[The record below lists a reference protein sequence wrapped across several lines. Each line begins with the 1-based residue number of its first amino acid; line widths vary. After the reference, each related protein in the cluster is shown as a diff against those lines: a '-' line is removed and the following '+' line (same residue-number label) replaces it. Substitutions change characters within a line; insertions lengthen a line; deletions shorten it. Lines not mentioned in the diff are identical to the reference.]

1 MTELS
6 SSPDH
11 PPRHKL
17 GLALAGGGFRASLF
31 HVGVLRRLAELDL
44 LRYVEVL
51 STVSG
56 GSVVGAL
63 YLMHLKAELEQ
74 PMLAQLPP
82 RLGGLS
88 RYAYLQLV
96 RRVEQD
102 MRRAAQLN
110 LRIRLLMH
118 PWTLF
123 KVCLGPDSLATA
135 MAKLY
140 DEHLL
145 KGVAQ
150 RLRSTTG
157 QPESDR
163 LPLLALR
170 LRAEASSRAGGS
182 ENYNHQALWEGAAD
196 AKPGSALTRWI
207 INATSLNSGARFW
220 FSHAELGEWYFGHL
234 RYGEI
239 ETELLPRKVLLYP
252 EDTALKPR
260 VTLSAKDKAWAES
273 VLSVWSRSDASGLR
287 QRCRALQT
295 LMDQLAP
302 GVTLETLVQWL
313 SDAES
318 GRLRALKTPA
328 WFLLRGRRLR
338 PKVTDGLSLS
348 QHVASLREAFF
359 SLLPDGQ
366 RDSQFNWDQLR
377 ALHPMRLARAQ
388 QQACRLILEIYNLRA
403 AWMVSPQASQEW
415 QRLPL
420 AQAVTASAA
429 FPPVF
434 PPYLL
439 SDFYDDRRVRTL
451 GLTDGGVFDNMGTTA
466 LLDEQCNLIIASDPG
481 GIFETEQ
488 QEASVGRLGL
498 SARLTAILSELPLN
512 LFRHELRERVR
523 LTERLSGESLGST
536 AKEFLSL
543 RALKVLINFRIDS
556 GVPLLRGRQML
567 EERAPGE
574 RSPEPALTLAQAD
587 ERERRLLARLRTDLD
602 AFSDLEAEAL
612 IRQGYLQAEE
622 NLAPLRQ
629 AGSPL
634 ADHLSVQP
642 DAAAPYE
649 PPFRDEAAMRRRE
662 RLLRAG
668 QHRFL
673 RLLAAWGTAWR
684 QGALSLA
691 LLALLLSLS
700 REGVWGWV
708 ADALLPWAQEAWQ
721 QAQPGALRWCAGW
734 LWAWVPWAA
743 AALVCA
749 LPVLVRW
756 RSADRA
762 RRREFGLPPPK
773 PWLLQAL
780 WRRHMPTRLR
790 VMAYYRNTGVYLG
803 MLLLLPMN
811 WVPWALGVTVTLI
824 VVVPLLACLADA
836 CFSKPLLRL
845 ARRGTGVQSIP
856 DSYP

>member
-1 MTELS
+1 
-6 SSPDH
+6 
-11 PPRHKL
+11 
-17 GLALAGGGFRASLF
+17 
-31 HVGVLRRLAELDL
+31 

-110 LRIRLLMH
+110 LRTRLLMH
-118 PWTLF
+118 PWTLL

-145 KGVAQ
+145 NDVTQ
-150 RLRSTTG
+150 RLRGVSEPSNSG
-157 QPESDR
+157 R

-182 ENYNHQALWEGAAD
+182 ENYNHQALW
-196 AKPGSALTRWI
+196 AKSPRALPGSALTRWI

-302 GVTLETLVQWL
+302 GVTLETLAQWL

-523 LTERLSGESLGST
+523 LTERLAGESLGST

-684 QGALSLA
+684 QAALSLA